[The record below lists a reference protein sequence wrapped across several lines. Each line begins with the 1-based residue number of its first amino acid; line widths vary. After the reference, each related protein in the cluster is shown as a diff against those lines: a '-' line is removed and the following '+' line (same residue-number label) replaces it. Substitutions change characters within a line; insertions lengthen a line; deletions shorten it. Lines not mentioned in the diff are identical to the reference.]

1 MKSASSLFCL
11 LVLVSLVLVSLVLV
25 SLVTGCGVHRDD
37 TTGTTRRIVSEQL
50 GISYDDAKA
59 HTTLGN
65 LGCDDLDVVEL
76 IMELEDSFDI
86 TISDVEFDNLGGKKG
101 WQSIS
106 ILDLANLVRKKT
118 QP

>member
-1 MKSASSLFCL
+1 MKLASYLFCL
-11 LVLVSLVLVSLVLV
+11 LLFFALVA
-25 SLVTGCGVHRDD
+25 GCGVHRDD

-59 HTTLGN
+59 HTTLGK

-76 IMELEDSFDI
+76 VMELEESFDI
-86 TISDVEFDNLGGKKG
+86 TISDDEFDALGGTKG

-106 ILDLANLVRKKT
+106 VLDLANLVRKKS